1 MLATVALSLPLF
13 LRSIDNLSRGLDSDI
28 EEFVQ
33 HNADAVNILTLLF
46 MDLTPT
52 LFQFFTLIF
61 GYIRNKQEQK
71 GQNIH
76 VISAELSEESVN
88 WYSESNSLKSS
99 VISSPNYFEPPLMD
113 ESSHS
118 TSSKMPSRASGRST
132 NPNLG
137 RLNIHERQSL
147 KEKQSSNTFKQL
159 KKQ

>member
-61 GYIRNKQEQK
+61 GYIRNK
-71 GQNIH
+71 
-76 VISAELSEESVN
+76 
-88 WYSESNSLKSS
+88 
-99 VISSPNYFEPPLMD
+99 
-113 ESSHS
+113 
-118 TSSKMPSRASGRST
+118 
-132 NPNLG
+132 
-137 RLNIHERQSL
+137 
-147 KEKQSSNTFKQL
+147 
-159 KKQ
+159 